1 MTDHSELGFADIV
14 SKMNEI
20 NLLFQRKQIGIV
32 GNGRFGALKQKLE
45 FYKISNK
52 LL

>member
-1 MTDHSELGFADIV
+1 
-14 SKMNEI
+14 MNEI

-45 FYKISNK
+45 FLAAEKPSATVKNERQKIH
-52 LL
+52 